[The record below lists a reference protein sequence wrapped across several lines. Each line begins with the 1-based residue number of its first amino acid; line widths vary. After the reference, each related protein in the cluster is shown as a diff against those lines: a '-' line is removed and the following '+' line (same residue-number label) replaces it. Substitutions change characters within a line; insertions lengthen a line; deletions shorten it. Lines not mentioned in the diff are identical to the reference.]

1 MSRITR
7 LALVTMAALFAQVGH
22 AAIPKPTVPSGATE
36 TDILSVFVAYMRLAL
51 GIVIIAIGVYVFV
64 VVASKIVK
72 AFADWQNNK
81 IEADRFLGSAFVGG
95 LVVVIVGFLL
105 YFVATYWVVN
115 IVV

>member
-7 LALVTMAALFAQVGH
+7 LAASIWLTLIGQVSH

-36 TDILSVFVAYMRLAL
+36 TDILSVFVAYMKLAL
-51 GIVIIAIGVYVFV
+51 GIAVVAIGVYVFV

-72 AFADWQNNK
+72 AFADWQNGK